1 MRTLAS
7 VLLLVSL
14 ASPVAATAQSE
25 GGSDPTARHGGGVFD
40 PASYASL
47 TADDDAQLSLG
58 GFRGYLERISES
70 DPGIYR
76 LLDPRLDDLE
86 YRDSAADVVF
96 GVSFG
101 LGLAALG
108 TSIPVYLEVGEEP
121 GIGLI
126 IGGLSAIVI
135 GIVIQAIIR
144 PGHQDLVALIDL
156 HDERVG
162 RR

>member
-7 VLLLVSL
+7 ALLLASL
-14 ASPVAATAQSE
+14 ASPAAVMAQSGADE
-25 GGSDPTARHGGGVFD
+25 GAPPPPAGGVFD

-47 TADDDAQLSLG
+47 TADDEAQMTLG
-58 GFRGYLERISES
+58 GFRNYLERISQS

-86 YRDSAADVVF
+86 YRDTAADVVF

-108 TSIPVYLEVGEEP
+108 VSIPIYTEIGETP

-126 IGGLSAIVI
+126 VGGLSAIVI
-135 GIVIQAIIR
+135 GIVIQAIVR
-144 PGHQDLVALIDL
+144 PGHPDLVALIDL